1 MAEYRHHDDDIHNH
15 NRSRSS
21 ARSKASN
28 KNKIINR
35 IVIVPPRSRHRRSW

>member
-1 MAEYRHHDDDIHNH
+1 MAEYGHRDDNHNR

-21 ARSKASN
+21 SRSSASN

-35 IVIVPPRSRHRRSW
+35 IVIVPPRSRRRRSW